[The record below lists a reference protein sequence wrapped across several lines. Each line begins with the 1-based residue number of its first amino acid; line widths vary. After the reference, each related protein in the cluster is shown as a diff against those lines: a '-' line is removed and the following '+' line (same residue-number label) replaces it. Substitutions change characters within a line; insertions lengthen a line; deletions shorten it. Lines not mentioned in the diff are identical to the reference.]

1 MKKSFLN
8 IARVMMPFGVAF
20 GMIAC
25 TTTEDGTPV
34 ESESRVALRAT
45 ANPTAGAENS
55 RVDVGAISVTEF
67 QVGTQDVEMRY
78 AAKSELGAGV
88 NIGNISLSTNLNAE
102 LGTSATQPKS
112 NVLIQNGEH
121 QTAVIGEGRTPD
133 GTYTEITFDL
143 YQNTNVEQDHF
154 AHGKSLYIIGE
165 VNNTPTRIWFDSEE
179 ALRATA
185 RNGEGY
191 SIDGDADL
199 WLYFDMASMFDGVDF
214 SAAADADG
222 DGFIDIGPNDVDGNG
237 DLHTAIRANLD
248 SSVEFVK

>member
-8 IARVMMPFGVAF
+8 IAKVMMPFGLAF

-45 ANPTAGAENS
+45 ADQNVGGENS
-55 RVDVGAISVTEF
+55 RVDVGAMSVTEF

-78 AAKSELGAGV
+78 AAKSEIGAGI
-88 NIGNISLSTNLNAE
+88 NLGNISLSTNLNAE
-102 LGTSATQPKS
+102 LGTSASQPKS
-112 NVLIQNGEH
+112 NLLIQNGEH

-154 AHGKSLYIIGE
+154 AYGKSLYIIGE
-165 VNNTPTRIWFDSEE
+165 VNNTPTRIWFETEE
-179 ALRATA
+179 ELRATS
-185 RNGEGY
+185 RDTGGY
-191 SIDGDADL
+191 AIDGDADL
-199 WLYFDMASMFDGVDF
+199 WLYFDLQSMFNGVDF
-214 SAAADADG
+214 SAATDADA

-237 DLHTAIRANLD
+237 DIHAAIRANLD